1 MHKGTVVV
9 LTLLAAV
16 FVIAGMAAAL
26 IYSGSYDIGADAPH
40 SGPVFALLESERVH
54 SIRAHAQYLVV
65 PSDLNSNR
73 RVSSGAAEY
82 AEMCSQ
88 CHLAPG
94 MEKTEISEGLYPAA
108 PELARGDAL
117 SPAEQFWVIKHGI
130 KFTAM
135 PAWGPTH
142 DEDLIWDIVAF
153 VRRLPALSSKQY
165 RSIAAKAPEEHANM
179 MHRDQMMRG
188 TLMPRGAE

>member
-9 LTLLAAV
+9 LTLLAGV
-16 FVIAGMAAAL
+16 VVVAGIAAAL
-26 IYSGSYDIGADAPH
+26 IYSGSYNIGADVPH
-40 SGPVFALLESERVH
+40 TGPIFALLETARTH
-54 SIRAHAQYLVV
+54 SIRAHAQYLEV

-82 AEMCSQ
+82 GEMCSQ

-94 MEKTEISEGLYPAA
+94 MERTEISKGLYPAA

-153 VRRLPALSSKQY
+153 VRRLPALHATQY
-165 RSIAAKAPEEHANM
+165 RSFVAQAPEEHANM
-179 MHRDQMMRG
+179 MHRDPMMRG
-188 TLMPRGAE
+188 MPMQKDAK

>member
-9 LTLLAAV
+9 LTLLAVA
-16 FVIAGMAAAL
+16 FVVTGIAAAL
-26 IYSGSYDIGADAPH
+26 IYSGSYDIGVDAPH
-40 SGPVFALLESERVH
+40 SAPVVALLESARIH
-54 SIRAHAQYLVV
+54 SIRTHARYLQV

-94 MEKTEISEGLYPAA
+94 MEKTEISKGLYPAA

-117 SPAEQFWVIKHGI
+117 SPAEQFWVIKHGV
-130 KFTAM
+130 KLTAM
-135 PAWGPTH
+135 PAWGRTH
-142 DEDLIWDIVAF
+142 GDEELWDLVAF
-153 VRRLPALSSKQY
+153 LKKLPNLDPPGYDAAVKSSQASNLK
-165 RSIAAKAPEEHANM
+165 
-179 MHRDQMMRG
+179 
-188 TLMPRGAE
+188 

>member
-9 LTLLAAV
+9 LTLLAVA
-16 FVIAGMAAAL
+16 FVVTGIAAAL
-26 IYSGSYDIGADAPH
+26 ILSGSYDIGVDAPH
-40 SGPVFALLESERVH
+40 TAPVVALLESARIH
-54 SIRAHAQYLVV
+54 SIRAHARYLQV
-65 PSDLNSNR
+65 PSDLSSNR

-94 MEKTEISEGLYPAA
+94 MERTEISKGLYPAA

-142 DEDLIWDIVAF
+142 DEDIIWDIVAF
-153 VRRLPALSSKQY
+153 VRRLPALHATQY
-165 RSIAAKAPEEHANM
+165 RSFVADAPEEHANM
-179 MHRDQMMRG
+179 MHREPTIRR
-188 TLMPRGAE
+188 MPMQQDAE

>member
-1 MHKGTVVV
+1 MHRGTVVV
-9 LTLLAAV
+9 LTLLAGVVVVAGIAV
-16 FVIAGMAAAL
+16 AL

-40 SGPVFALLESERVH
+40 AGPIFALLETARAH
-54 SIRAHAQYLVV
+54 SIRAHAQYLEV

-82 AEMCSQ
+82 GEMCSQ

-94 MEKTEISEGLYPAA
+94 MERTEISKGLYPAA

-153 VRRLPALSSKQY
+153 VRRLPALHATQY
-165 RSIAAKAPEEHANM
+165 RSFVAQAPEEHANM
-179 MHRDQMMRG
+179 MHHDPMMRG
-188 TLMPRGAE
+188 MPMQKDAK

>member
-9 LTLLAAV
+9 LTLLAVVFAV
-16 FVIAGMAAAL
+16 AGIAAAL
-26 IYSGSYDIGADAPH
+26 IYSGSYNIGVDAPH
-40 SGPVFALLESERVH
+40 TAPVFALLESARTH
-54 SIRAHAQYLVV
+54 SIRAHAQYLQV
-65 PSDLNSNR
+65 PSDLNSSR

-94 MEKTEISEGLYPAA
+94 MEKTEISKGLYPAA
-108 PELARGDAL
+108 PELARGDVL

-153 VRRLPALSSKQY
+153 VRRLPTLSSKQY
-165 RSIAAKAPEEHANM
+165 RSIAAEAPEEHANM
-179 MHRDQMMRG
+179 MHRDPMMRG
-188 TLMPRGAE
+188 MPMRKDAE

>member
-1 MHKGTVVV
+1 MHKGMVVV
-9 LTLLAAV
+9 LTLLAVVFAV
-16 FVIAGMAAAL
+16 AGIAAAL
-26 IYSGSYDIGADAPH
+26 IYSGSYNIGVDAPH
-40 SGPVFALLESERVH
+40 TAPVFALLESARTH
-54 SIRAHAQYLVV
+54 SIRAHAQYLQV
-65 PSDLNSNR
+65 PSDLNSSR

-94 MEKTEISEGLYPAA
+94 MEKTEISKGLYPAA
-108 PELARGDAL
+108 PELARGDVL

-153 VRRLPALSSKQY
+153 VRRLPTLSSKQY
-165 RSIAAKAPEEHANM
+165 RSIAADAPEEHANM
-179 MHRDQMMRG
+179 MHRDPMMRG
-188 TLMPRGAE
+188 MPMRKDAE